1 MTEGS
6 AMPSGGMAHILSTPY
21 DTNKMKI
28 IHNTIPIEIH
38 EKKKVQPRFS
48 PEAIE
53 AI

>member
-21 DTNKMKI
+21 DTNKMKT
-28 IHNTIPIEIH
+28 IHNTIPIETH
-38 EKKKVQPRFS
+38 EKKKVHPRIF
-48 PEAIE
+48 PEAIK